1 MENAMSIF
9 FNVLLF
15 VGVFCLI
22 LLIPEPGDRRAA
34 RARRAAGQTHPTRK
48 VA

>member
-1 MENAMSIF
+1 MENAMSVF

-15 VGVFCLI
+15 VGIFCLI

-34 RARRAAGQTHPTRK
+34 RARRASGDSQPTRK

>member
-1 MENAMSIF
+1 MSVF

-15 VGVFCLI
+15 VAVFCLI
-22 LLIPEPGDRRAA
+22 LLVPEPGDKRAP
-34 RARRAAGQTHPTRK
+34 RTRRAAGDPPPARK

>member
-1 MENAMSIF
+1 
-9 FNVLLF
+9 VLLF

-34 RARRAAGQTHPTRK
+34 RARRAAGNASPTRK

>member
-1 MENAMSIF
+1 MENAMSVF

-34 RARRAAGQTHPTRK
+34 RARRTAGDPEPTRK

>member
-1 MENAMSIF
+1 MSVF

-22 LLIPEPGDRRAA
+22 LLVPEPGDRRAA
-34 RARRAAGQTHPTRK
+34 RRRAAADGQSPRK

>member
-1 MENAMSIF
+1 MSVF

-22 LLIPEPGDRRAA
+22 LLIPEPGDG
-34 RARRAAGQTHPTRK
+34 RAAGARRVSGDSQPTRK

>member
-1 MENAMSIF
+1 MSVF

-34 RARRAAGQTHPTRK
+34 RANRASADGQRK

>member
-1 MENAMSIF
+1 MSVF

-22 LLIPEPGDRRAA
+22 LLIPEPGDRRAG
-34 RARRAAGQTHPTRK
+34 RARRAAGDTQPTRK

>member
-1 MENAMSIF
+1 MDNAMSVF

-34 RARRAAGQTHPTRK
+34 RARRAADGAPPTRK
-48 VA
+48 IA

>member
-1 MENAMSIF
+1 MEHVMSVF
-9 FNVLLF
+9 FNLLLF
-15 VGVFCLI
+15 VGIFCLI

-34 RARRAAGQTHPTRK
+34 RARRAVGDLPSTRK

>member
-1 MENAMSIF
+1 MENAMSVF

-22 LLIPEPGDRRAA
+22 LLIPEPGDRRA
-34 RARRAAGQTHPTRK
+34 RVRRAPRETESTRK

>member
-1 MENAMSIF
+1 MENTMSIF
-9 FNVLLF
+9 FNLLLF

-22 LLIPEPGDRRAA
+22 LLVPEPGDRRAA
-34 RARRAAGQTHPTRK
+34 RARRVAGDTQPTQK